1 MRAAV
6 KLQLRA
12 SLHSERRKTGKST
25 LPPMRAAVKLQL
37 PVFLLSQ
44 RRKTGNSSLPPTR
57 AAVKLQLPV
66 FLHKTGKC
74 EMRAAVQPSFRGTEP
89 RPMTRQ
95 QAKEGKKRKKNR
107 IERFPPYV
115 PAAHMQFPV
124 FLLSRSIYAISSFPP
139 LREEENWKIDF
150 TAYESSGKAAI
161 ASFPALR
168 EEENWNINFTAYE
181 SSGKAAAASFP
192 PLSEEE
198 NWKLKFTAD
207 ESSGKAATACFPP
220 QNWKMRDASSGRA
233 ACVSK

>member
-1 MRAAV
+1 
-6 KLQLRA
+6 
-12 SLHSERRKTGKST
+12 
-25 LPPMRAAVKLQL
+25 
-37 PVFLLSQ
+37 
-44 RRKTGNSSLPPTR
+44 
-57 AAVKLQLPV
+57 
-66 FLHKTGKC
+66 
-74 EMRAAVQPSFRGTEP
+74 
-89 RPMTRQ
+89 MTRQ
-95 QAKEGKKRKKNR
+95 QAKEGKKRKKSR

-139 LREEENWKIDF
+139 LREEENWKINF

-161 ASFPALR
+161 ACFRPL
-168 EEENWNINFTAYE
+168 TA
-181 SSGKAAAASFP
+181 
-192 PLSEEE
+192 EE